1 MNSQEHLESIG
12 DEPQPLKDEIPS
24 DKGRP
29 LRVMAF
35 TLSATCLVI
44 SILVLMGWLTNN
56 LVLASV
62 SVDYVPMTM
71 SIAISMFLLSIGVF
85 IRVHLRLNCCPKV
98 IPFLLAS
105 TVLVIMVWVLLDPV
119 IPADLDIEVFLH
131 PGRELSEG
139 YLLADTSPV
148 SAIVLITAG
157 AITISSLCS
166 TGRCGARNF
175 IESILSI
182 GVFSVGLLTL
192 LGYAYGNPLFY
203 GGDVR
208 PISLLSGLSFA
219 MYGMALISFHGPDCW
234 PTNKFVGNSVEA
246 RLLRVFLPLSVAVVL
261 ITGSLSNRALS
272 ISGNP
277 ALAASLVALITVIIV
292 GYSVTRISGRIGG
305 QIDQAEETARRAEE
319 GLRVANE
326 KLRVLGSMTRHDAL
340 NQLAVVLGRLD
351 LVRTS
356 SKDPLVLKQVNES
369 LKSAESIRQMLQFT
383 AEYQKIGVSGSQWI
397 GVQDAF
403 EKATEHLE
411 ASGIQTTSDIRDL
424 EILSDIMFEKV
435 LANLIDNSQ
444 RHGKT
449 VMNITLHHHVT
460 DDSLML
466 VYEDDGVG
474 LTQDEKA
481 NLFRP
486 GFGKHTGYGM
496 FLSREILEFGGLSIF
511 ETGDPGKGA
520 RFEIKIPKDRY
531 RFSTK
536 DA

>member
-1 MNSQEHLESIG
+1 ME
-12 DEPQPLKDEIPS
+12 DEVPS

-29 LRVMAF
+29 LRIMAF
-35 TLSATCLVI
+35 TLSATCLVVC
-44 SILVLMGWLTNN
+44 ILVLVGWMTNN
-56 LVLASV
+56 LALASV

-71 SIAISMFLLSIGVF
+71 SVAISMLLLSIGVF
-85 IRVHLRLNCCPKV
+85 IRVHLRMDCCPKV
-98 IPFLLAS
+98 IPLILAS
-105 TVLVIMVWVLLDPV
+105 AVLIIMVWVLLDPI
-119 IPADLDIEVFLH
+119 IPKSLDLEVFLH

-148 SAIVLITAG
+148 SALVLITAS
-157 AITISSLCS
+157 AVTISSLCS

-175 IESILSI
+175 LESILSL

-219 MYGMALISFHGPDCW
+219 LYGMALISFHGADCW
-234 PTNKFVGNSVEA
+234 PTNRFVGHSVEA
-246 RLLRVFLPLSVAVVL
+246 KLLRVFLPLSVAVVL

-272 ISGNP
+272 ASSSP
-277 ALAASLVALITVIIV
+277 ALAASLLALITVIIV
-292 GYSVTRISGRIGG
+292 GYSVARISRRIGG
-305 QIDQAEETARRAEE
+305 QIDQAEEAARRAEAD
-319 GLRVANE
+319 LRIANE

-356 SKDPLVLKQVNES
+356 SKDPLVLKQVVES

-397 GVQDAF
+397 DVRDAF
-403 EKATEHLE
+403 EKAAEHLE
-411 ASGIQTTSDIRDL
+411 ASGIQATSEVGGL
-424 EILSDIMFEKV
+424 EIMTDIMFEKV
-435 LANLIDNSQ
+435 LANLVDNSQ

-449 VMNITLHHHVT
+449 VERI
-460 DDSLML
+460 SLRHQVKEDHMML

-474 LTQDEKA
+474 LTLGEKA

-520 RFEIKIPKDRY
+520 RFEIMIPKDRY
-531 RFSTK
+531 RFSPK
-536 DA
+536 DT